1 MKTLKFDHEQAQL
14 IERGSKISTWRL
26 YDDKDLS
33 VNDDVRII
41 DKQNP
46 KDPKTW
52 TIIGTAKVTEIV
64 QKRLED
70 ITEQHLKADHAYS
83 TKKEMINTYRQYYG
97 DRVTGA
103 TPVKIIYFDFEK
115 SKATTPIESL
125 GIDNAKLYTDGGSR
139 GNPGPSASAYVL
151 CNLDDSVVEKSGF
164 YLGVT
169 TNNQAEYQALRL
181 GLERAKEADIQDLQV
196 FMDSQLVVNQVNGS
210 YKVKNPDLSP
220 VYQEVLALSKMFGKI
235 SFTYI
240 PRELNKL
247 ADKEVNRIL
256 DEQNKV

>member
-1 MKTLKFDHEQAQL
+1 MKTLKFDHNLAEL
-14 IERGSKISTWRL
+14 IKQGKKISTWRL

-33 VNDDVRII
+33 VNDEVRII
-41 DKQNP
+41 DKQHP

-52 TIIGTAKVTEIV
+52 SIIGTAKITEIV

-70 ITEQHLKADHAYS
+70 ITEQFIESEGAYS
-83 TKKEMINTYRQYYG
+83 TKKEMLNTYRQYYG
-97 DRVTGA
+97 ARVTGA
-103 TPVKIIYFDFEK
+103 TPVKIIYFDFEQSK
-115 SKATTPIESL
+115 SSSSAEIL
-125 GIDNAKLYTDGGSR
+125 GIDSAKIYTDGGSR

-151 CNLDDSVVEKSGF
+151 CDLDDSVVEKSGL
-164 YLGVT
+164 YLGTT

-181 GLERAKEADIQDLQV
+181 GLERAKEANIQELQV
-196 FMDSQLVVNQVNGS
+196 FMDSQLVVNQVNGV
-210 YKVKNPDLSP
+210 YKVKNPDLAP
-220 VYQEVLALSKMFGKI
+220 VYHEVQALAKMFKKT

-256 DEQNKV
+256 DEQNQV